1 MHFRFDWSGKKPLL
15 NNEKVSLLTQ
25 PITNGI
31 AHAIFMWWD
40 LNMDTDNQVIKCL
53 YYFYNHH
60 YQFRSM
66 YHFQVL
72 LSCAPVWEHPNVPD
86 DMKKDASS
94 LQTMADSIP
103 WRDHWMQA
111 IYYLPEEVA
120 ITYGVDV
127 NLIGYHD
134 EYSFWFK
141 LLNGPM

>member
-1 MHFRFDWSGKKPLL
+1 MYFRFDWSGKKPLL

-25 PITNGI
+25 PITSGT
-31 AHAIFMWWD
+31 AQAIFMWWD
-40 LNMDTDNQVIKCL
+40 LNMDTDDQVMKHLC
-53 YYFYNHH
+53 YFLIIFINII
-60 YQFRSM
+60 

-72 LSCAPVWEHPNVPD
+72 LSCAPVWEHPNVPED
-86 DMKKDASS
+86 IKEDTAC
-94 LQTMADSIP
+94 LQRMADSIP

-111 IYYLPEEVA
+111 VYYLPEEVP
-120 ITYGVDV
+120 ITRGVEV